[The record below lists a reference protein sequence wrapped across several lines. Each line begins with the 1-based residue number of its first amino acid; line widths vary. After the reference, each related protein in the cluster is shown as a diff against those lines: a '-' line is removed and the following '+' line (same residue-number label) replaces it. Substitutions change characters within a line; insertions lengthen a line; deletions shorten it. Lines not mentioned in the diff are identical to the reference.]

1 MSAGDSHRRANTC
14 VPSKVHALLSTGGAP
29 ELMRRWH
36 GLSDAY
42 DIPDLAG
49 YNVAGTER
57 YIDRDAM
64 RAILDP
70 AYAQQILGEPVRTG
84 LSPKDTIDAI
94 LLHEA
99 VEKVTLDAD
108 NAIEHYDQGADHG
121 AHEVATCGEHELV
134 RPRC

>member
-1 MSAGDSHRRANTC
+1 M
-14 VPSKVHALLSTGGAP
+14 
-29 ELMRRWH
+29 
-36 GLSDAY
+36 
-42 DIPDLAG
+42 PDLAG

-70 AYAQQILGEPVRTG
+70 AYATQILGEPVNTG
-84 LSPKDTIDAI
+84 MSPKDTIDCI

-108 NAIEHYDQGADHG
+108 NAVELYDQGADHG
-121 AHEVATCGEHELV
+121 AHEVATCAEHELV
-134 RPRC
+134 RRLRLSPNSCSAGTTNESRHCGMR